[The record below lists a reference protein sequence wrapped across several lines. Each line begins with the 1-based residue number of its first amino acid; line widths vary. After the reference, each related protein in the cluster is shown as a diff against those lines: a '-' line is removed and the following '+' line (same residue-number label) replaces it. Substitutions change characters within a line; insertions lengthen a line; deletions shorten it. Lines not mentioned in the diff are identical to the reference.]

1 MALEVQQTQQ
11 KAFMR
16 TFFLDFR
23 YGFRIL
29 ARNPGFS
36 LAAVLCLSLGIGATT
51 AIFSVV
57 NAVLLRPLPYVQPQR
72 LVKIYSE
79 FSNFPGGGLHR
90 FWVSGPEYFDLKR
103 EAKSWDSMD
112 GWVTGGV
119 NLAGQAQPVRA
130 TASFITG
137 GLLPSLGVAPLMGR
151 TITPEDD
158 DPKSNAMMD
167 ISYGL
172 WQRVFGG
179 SRDIIGKEILLNGK
193 KASIIGV
200 MPKGFAFPPGD
211 IDPPEVWT
219 ALQLDPAKP
228 GNRGGHYLYLL
239 GRLKPN
245 VTAQQ
250 AQSEFASLVK
260 YWGENSSAKEHHFS
274 PTNHTIVSYPFQSE
288 VVSNVRPA
296 LLMLLGAVCF
306 VLLIACVNVAN
317 LLLARAEAR
326 QREIAVR
333 TAIGASFWRLLR
345 QFIAEGI
352 LLSVI
357 GAVLGLV
364 LAYAGLYTIK
374 LTNAGSI
381 PRASEIGIDATVL
394 LVTLLVSIITGV
406 IFGLAPL
413 MHLAIKNVHGLLKE
427 VGGGAGS
434 GSAAAQNFRRALVSF
449 EIGSAMLLLIC
460 CGLMVRAFWKLQEV
474 DTGVNPRGVTTLRI
488 TLPSA
493 VYSDNAKI
501 ESFWLRL
508 QERITQLPGLQS
520 AALVSG
526 LPPAR
531 RVNANDT
538 DIEGFVPQ
546 PGGPVQNVD
555 FYQVVSDGYFE
566 TMGIKLVEGRFF
578 TASDVKGAPNVV
590 IVNQTMARM
599 FWGNQ
604 SPIGRRVRPSSDNNE
619 WCTVVGV
626 VADVKN
632 AGIDKPTGS
641 ELYLPYRQPQGYGY
655 SNMYVVLRGKNDSL
669 DLAGAVRREL
679 NQLDSSVPLS
689 SVRTM
694 EDVLSSAQSRPRFL
708 TLLLTI
714 FSAVALSLALVGIYG
729 VLSYLVARRSKEFGL
744 RMALG
749 APRDHVLALVL
760 KQGALLA
767 LAGIVF
773 GLLAAL
779 LFTRLMSSLLFGIRA
794 VDPLTFILMPLIL
807 AAVALLAS
815 YVPARRAT
823 KVDPMVVLRYE

>member
-1 MALEVQQTQQ
+1 
-11 KAFMR
+11 
-16 TFFLDFR
+16 
-23 YGFRIL
+23 
-29 ARNPGFS
+29 
-36 LAAVLCLSLGIGATT
+36 
-51 AIFSVV
+51 
-57 NAVLLRPLPYVQPQR
+57 
-72 LVKIYSE
+72 
-79 FSNFPGGGLHR
+79 
-90 FWVSGPEYFDLKR
+90 
-103 EAKSWDSMD
+103 
-112 GWVTGGV
+112 
-119 NLAGQAQPVRA
+119 
-130 TASFITG
+130 
-137 GLLPSLGVAPLMGR
+137 
-151 TITPEDD
+151 
-158 DPKSNAMMD
+158 
-167 ISYGL
+167 
-172 WQRVFGG
+172 
-179 SRDIIGKEILLNGK
+179 
-193 KASIIGV
+193 
-200 MPKGFAFPPGD
+200 
-211 IDPPEVWT
+211 
-219 ALQLDPAKP
+219 
-228 GNRGGHYLYLL
+228 
-239 GRLKPN
+239 
-245 VTAQQ
+245 
-250 AQSEFASLVK
+250 
-260 YWGENSSAKEHHFS
+260 
-274 PTNHTIVSYPFQSE
+274 
-288 VVSNVRPA
+288 
-296 LLMLLGAVCF
+296 
-306 VLLIACVNVAN
+306 
-317 LLLARAEAR
+317 
-326 QREIAVR
+326 
-333 TAIGASFWRLLR
+333 
-345 QFIAEGI
+345 
-352 LLSVI
+352 
-357 GAVLGLV
+357 
-364 LAYAGLYTIK
+364 
-374 LTNAGSI
+374 
-381 PRASEIGIDATVL
+381 
-394 LVTLLVSIITGV
+394 
-406 IFGLAPL
+406 
-413 MHLAIKNVHGLLKE
+413 
-427 VGGGAGS
+427 
-434 GSAAAQNFRRALVSF
+434 
-449 EIGSAMLLLIC
+449 
-460 CGLMVRAFWKLQEV
+460 
-474 DTGVNPRGVTTLRI
+474 

-641 ELYLPYRQPQGYGY
+641 ELYLPYRQPRGYGY

-767 LAGIVF
+767 LAGIGF

>member
-1 MALEVQQTQQ
+1 MQTV
-11 KAFMR
+11 
-16 TFFLDFR
+16 LNDLR
-23 YGFRIL
+23 YGARIL
-29 ARNPGFS
+29 VRNPGFA
-36 LAAVLCLSLGIGATT
+36 LAAVVCLALGIGATT

-79 FSNFPGGGLHR
+79 FGNFPGGGLRR
-90 FWVSGPEYFDLKR
+90 FWVSAPEYLDLKR
-103 EAKSWDSMD
+103 DTKSWESLD
-112 GWVTGGV
+112 GWVNGGANLTG
-119 NLAGQAQPVRA
+119 QSQPVRV

-137 GLLPSLGVAPLMGR
+137 GLLKSLGVAPVLGR
-151 TITPEDD
+151 IITPEDD
-158 DPKSNAMMD
+158 DPKAAAVVN

-179 SRDIIGKEILLNGK
+179 TRDIVGKDILFNGQ
-193 KASIIGV
+193 KAVIIGV
-200 MPKGFAFPPGD
+200 MPKEFAFPAGEV
-211 IDPPEVWT
+211 DPPEVWA
-219 ALQLDPAKP
+219 ALQIDPAKP
-228 GNRGGHYLYLL
+228 GGRGSHFLYLL

-245 VTAQQ
+245 VTAAQ
-250 AQSEFASLVK
+250 AQAEFESLVK
-260 YWGENSSAKEHHFS
+260 YSGEHGSAREHSFR
-274 PTNHTIVSYPFQSE
+274 PDGHTIVSYPFQSE

-317 LLLARAEAR
+317 LLLARAESR

-333 TAIGASFWRLLR
+333 TAIGASTWRLLR

-352 LLSVI
+352 LLSLL
-357 GAVLGLV
+357 GALLGLG
-364 LAYAGLYTIK
+364 LAFAGLYTIR

-394 LVTLLVSIITGV
+394 LVTLLVSILTGV

-413 MHLAIKNVHGLLKE
+413 LHLAMKNVHALLKDA
-427 VGGGAGS
+427 AGS
-434 GSAAAQNFRRALVSF
+434 ASGSGAAQNFRRGLVAF

-474 DTGVNPRGVTTLRI
+474 DIGLNARGANSMRV
-488 TLPSA
+488 TLPRA
-493 VYSDNAKI
+493 AYSDNQKI
-501 ESFWLRL
+501 ENLWSRL
-508 QERITQLPGLQS
+508 QERIIHLPGVQS

-531 RVNANDT
+531 RVDANDT
-538 DIEGFVPQ
+538 EIEGFVPK
-546 PGGPVQNVD
+546 PGGPIQNVD
-555 FYQVVSDGYFE
+555 FYQSVSEGYFE
-566 TMGIKLVEGRFF
+566 TMGIRLIEGRFF
-578 TASDVKGAPNVV
+578 TASDAGGAPNVA

-599 FWGNQ
+599 FWGND
-604 SPIGRRVRPSSDNNE
+604 SPLGHRVRPSGLNSQE

-641 ELYLPYRQPQGYGY
+641 EIYLPYRQPYGAGRVG
-655 SNMYVVLRGKNDSL
+655 MYVMLRGKNDSL

-679 NQLDSSVPLS
+679 RDLDPTLPISSVFS
-689 SVRTM
+689 M
-694 EDVLSSAQSRPRFL
+694 EEVLSKAQSRPRFL
-708 TLLLTI
+708 TLLLTV
-714 FSAVALSLALVGIYG
+714 FSGVALALALVGIYG

-749 APRDHVLALVL
+749 APRPHVLGLVL
-760 KQGALLA
+760 KQGAMLA
-767 LAGIVF
+767 LAGVGI
-773 GLLAAL
+773 GLLTAL
-779 LFTRLMSSLLFGIRA
+779 AFTRVMSSLLYGVKTI
-794 VDPLTFILMPLIL
+794 DPLTFIVMPLAL
-807 AAVALLAS
+807 AAVAMLAS

-823 KVDPMVVLRYE
+823 KVDPMVALRYE

>member
-1 MALEVQQTQQ
+1 MQT
-11 KAFMR
+11 
-16 TFFLDFR
+16 LLHDLR
-23 YGFRIL
+23 YGLRIL
-29 ARNPGFS
+29 ARNPLFAVAAIIC
-36 LAAVLCLSLGIGATT
+36 LALGIGATT

-72 LVKIYSE
+72 LVKVYSE
-79 FSNFPGGGLHR
+79 FGNFPGGGLHR
-90 FWVSGPEYFDLKR
+90 FWVSAPEYLDLKR
-103 EAKSWDSMD
+103 DTKSWESLD
-112 GWVTGGV
+112 GWVNGGA
-119 NLAGQAQPVRA
+119 NLAGNTQPVRA
-130 TASFITG
+130 TASFVTG
-137 GLLPSLGVAPLMGR
+137 GLLQSLGVSPMIGR
-151 TITPEDD
+151 TITPADD
-158 DPKSNAMMD
+158 DPKATTVVD

-179 SRDIIGKEILLNGK
+179 DRNIVGKEVLFNGQ

-200 MPKGFAFPPGD
+200 MPKGFAFPPGE

-219 ALQLDPAKP
+219 ALQIDPAKP
-228 GNRGGHYLYLL
+228 GGRGSHFLYLL

-250 AQSEFASLVK
+250 AQAEFESLVA
-260 YWGENSSAKEHHFS
+260 YWGKSAS
-274 PTNHTIVSYPFQSE
+274 PNQHTFRPQNHTIVSYPFQSE

-296 LLMLLGAVCF
+296 LLVLLGAVCF

-333 TAIGASFWRLLR
+333 TAIGASSGRLLR

-352 LLSVI
+352 LLSFL
-357 GAVLGLV
+357 GAMLGLG
-364 LAYAGLYTIK
+364 LAFAGLYTIK

-381 PRASEIGIDATVL
+381 PRSSEIGIDSTVL
-394 LVTLLVSIITGV
+394 LITLIVSIFTGV

-413 MHLAIKNVHGLLKE
+413 THLAIKNVHGLLKD
-427 VGGGAGS
+427 VGGGAAS
-434 GSAAAQNFRRALVSF
+434 GSAAAQNFRRGLVAF

-474 DTGVNPRGVTTLRI
+474 NIGLNPQGITTLRV

-493 VYSDNAKI
+493 AYSDNQKI
-501 ESFWLRL
+501 ESFWSRL
-508 QERITQLPGLQS
+508 QERVTRLPGVQS

-546 PGGPVQNVD
+546 PGGPIQNVD
-555 FYQVVSDGYFE
+555 FYQSVSDGYFE
-566 TMGIKLVEGRFF
+566 TMGIRLVEGRFF
-578 TASDVKGAPNVV
+578 TASDANGAPDVM

-604 SPIGRRVRPSSDNNE
+604 SPIGRRARPGGSKD

-632 AGIDKPTGS
+632 AGIDKPTGT
-641 ELYLPYRQPQGYGY
+641 ELYLPYRQPQGGG
-655 SNMYVVLRGKNDSL
+655 SGAMYVVLRGKTDSL
-669 DLAGAVRREL
+669 DLAGGVRREL
-679 NQLDSSVPLS
+679 YDLDPTVPVS
-689 SVRTM
+689 SVRSM
-694 EDVLSSAQSRPRFL
+694 DEVLSTAQSRPRFL
-708 TLLLTI
+708 TYLLTI
-714 FSAVALSLALVGIYG
+714 FSCVALALAIVGIYG

-749 APRDHVLALVL
+749 APRKHVLGLVL
-760 KQGALLA
+760 KQGAV
-767 LAGIVF
+767 LAGIGVVF
-773 GLLAAL
+773 GLLVAL
-779 LFTRLMSSLLFGIRA
+779 AFTRLMSSLLFGIRA
-794 VDPLTFILMPLIL
+794 TDPLTFVFMPLAL

-823 KVDPMVVLRYE
+823 KVDPMIALRYE

>member
-1 MALEVQQTQQ
+1 MQT
-11 KAFMR
+11 
-16 TFFLDFR
+16 LLHDFR
-23 YGFRIL
+23 YGLRIL
-29 ARNPGFS
+29 VRNPGFAV
-36 LAAVLCLSLGIGATT
+36 AAVICLALGIGATT

-79 FSNFPGGGLHR
+79 FGNFPGGGLRR
-90 FWVSGPEYFDLKR
+90 FWLSPPEYLDLKR
-103 EAKSWDSMD
+103 ETKSWESLD
-112 GWVTGGV
+112 GWVNGGANLTG
-119 NLAGQAQPVRA
+119 QSQPVRA

-137 GLLPSLGVAPLMGR
+137 GLLKSLGVSPILGR
-151 TITPEDD
+151 TITLEDD
-158 DPKSNAMMD
+158 DPKSNAVVD

-179 SRDIIGKEILLNGK
+179 KRDIVGKEVQLNGQ
-193 KASIIGV
+193 KAVIIGV
-200 MPKGFAFPPGD
+200 MPKDFAFPAGEV
-211 IDPPEVWT
+211 DPPEVWT
-219 ALQLDPAKP
+219 ALQIDPAKP
-228 GNRGGHYLYLL
+228 GGRGSHFLYLL

-250 AQSEFASLVK
+250 AQLEFESLVK
-260 YWGENSSAKEHHFS
+260 HWGETS
-274 PTNHTIVSYPFQSE
+274 PAQGHSFRPDNHTLMSYPFQSE
-288 VVSNVRPA
+288 IVSNVRPA
-296 LLMLLGAVCF
+296 LLVLMGAVCF

-333 TAIGASFWRLLR
+333 TAIGASSWRLLR

-352 LLSVI
+352 LLSLT
-357 GAVLGLV
+357 GAVLGLG
-364 LAYAGLYTIK
+364 LAFAGIYTIK

-381 PRASEIGIDATVL
+381 PRAAEIGIDATVL
-394 LVTLLVSIITGV
+394 LVALLVSIFTGV

-413 MHLAIKNVHGLLKE
+413 MHLAVKNVHGLLKDAA
-427 VGGGAGS
+427 GATS
-434 GSAAAQNFRRALVSF
+434 GSATAQNFRRGLVAF
-449 EIGSAMLLLIC
+449 EIFGAMVLLIC

-474 DTGVNPRGVTTLRI
+474 NIGVNPRGVATMRV

-493 VYSDNAKI
+493 VYSDAQKI
-501 ESFWLRL
+501 ESLWSRL
-508 QERITQLPGLQS
+508 QERVTRLPGVQS

-526 LPPAR
+526 LPPQR

-538 DIEGFVPQ
+538 EIEGFVPR
-546 PGGPVQNVD
+546 PNGPIQNVD
-555 FYQVVSDGYFE
+555 FYQSVSDGYFE
-566 TMGIKLVEGRFF
+566 AMGIRLIEGRFF
-578 TASDVKGAPNVV
+578 NASDAKGAPDVI

-599 FWGNQ
+599 FWGND
-604 SPIGRRVRPSSDNNE
+604 SALGRRVRPSNSAGNE

-641 ELYLPYRQPQGYGY
+641 ELYLPYRQPQGAGRAG
-655 SNMYVVLRGKNDSL
+655 MYVVLRGKSDSL
-669 DLAGAVRREL
+669 DLASAVRREL
-679 NQLDSSVPLS
+679 NDLDPTVPVS
-689 SVRTM
+689 SVRSM
-694 EDVLSSAQSRPRFL
+694 EDVLAAAQSRPRFL

-714 FSAVALSLALVGIYG
+714 FSGVALALALVGIYG

-749 APRDHVLALVL
+749 APRQHVLGLVL
-760 KQGALLA
+760 KQGAVLA
-767 LAGIVF
+767 LAGVFF

-779 LFTRLMSSLLFGIRA
+779 AFTRVMSSMLYGVRA
-794 VDPLTFILMPLIL
+794 IDPLTFIVMPLAL
-807 AAVALLAS
+807 ASVALLAS

-823 KVDPMVVLRYE
+823 KVDPMVALRYE

>member
-1 MALEVQQTQQ
+1 MQT
-11 KAFMR
+11 
-16 TFFLDFR
+16 LLHDLR
-23 YGFRIL
+23 YGLRIL
-29 ARNPGFS
+29 ARNPLFAMAAIIC
-36 LAAVLCLSLGIGATT
+36 LALGIGATT

-72 LVKIYSE
+72 LVKVYSE
-79 FSNFPGGGLHR
+79 FGNFPGGGLRR
-90 FWVSGPEYFDLKR
+90 FWISPPEYLDLKR
-103 EAKSWDSMD
+103 DTKSWESLDA
-112 GWVTGGV
+112 WVNGGA
-119 NLAGQAQPVRA
+119 NLAGEAQPVRA
-130 TASFITG
+130 TASFVTG
-137 GLLPSLGVAPLMGR
+137 GLLQSLGVAPALGR
-151 TITPEDD
+151 TIVPADD
-158 DPKSNAMMD
+158 DPKATAVVD

-179 SRDIIGKEILLNGK
+179 NRDIVGKEVLLNGQ

-200 MPKGFAFPPGD
+200 MPKGFAFPPGE

-219 ALQLDPAKP
+219 ALQIDPAKP
-228 GNRGGHYLYLL
+228 GGRGSHFLYLL

-250 AQSEFASLVK
+250 AQAEFESLVK
-260 YWGENSSAKEHHFS
+260 YWGETGSSKEHHFR
-274 PTNHTIVSYPFQSE
+274 PENHTIVSYPFQSE

-296 LLMLLGAVCF
+296 LLVLLGAVCF

-333 TAIGASFWRLLR
+333 TAIGASSWRLLR

-352 LLSVI
+352 LLSFL
-357 GAVLGLV
+357 GAILGLG
-364 LAYAGLYTIK
+364 LAFAGLYTIK

-381 PRASEIGIDATVL
+381 PRASEIGIDSTVL
-394 LVTLLVSIITGV
+394 LVTLVVSIFTGV
-406 IFGLAPL
+406 VFGLAPL
-413 MHLAIKNVHGLLKE
+413 MHLAIKNVHGLLKD
-427 VGGGAGS
+427 VGGGASS
-434 GSAAAQNFRRALVSF
+434 GSAAAQNFRRGLVAF

-474 DTGVNPRGVTTLRI
+474 NIGLNPQGITTLRV

-493 VYSDNAKI
+493 AYSDNQKI
-501 ESFWLRL
+501 ESFWSRL
-508 QERITQLPGLQS
+508 QERVTRLPGVQS

-546 PGGPVQNVD
+546 PGGPIQNVD
-555 FYQVVSDGYFE
+555 FYQSVSDGYFE
-566 TMGIKLVEGRFF
+566 TMGIRLIEGRFF
-578 TASDVKGAPNVV
+578 TASDASGAPDVI

-604 SPIGRRVRPSSDNNE
+604 SPIGRRARPGGSKD

-626 VADVKN
+626 VTDVKN
-632 AGIDKPTGS
+632 AGIDKPTGT
-641 ELYLPYRQPQGYGY
+641 ELYLPYRQPQGGG
-655 SNMYVVLRGKNDSL
+655 SGGMYVVLRGKTDSL
-669 DLAGAVRREL
+669 DLASAVRREL
-679 NQLDSSVPLS
+679 YDLDPTVPIS
-689 SVRTM
+689 SVRSM
-694 EDVLSSAQSRPRFL
+694 DEVLSTAQSRPRFL
-708 TLLLTI
+708 TYLLTI
-714 FSAVALSLALVGIYG
+714 FSCVALALAIVGIYG

-749 APRDHVLALVL
+749 APRKHVLGLVL
-760 KQGALLA
+760 KQGAV
-767 LAGIVF
+767 LAGIGVVF
-773 GLLAAL
+773 GLLVAL
-779 LFTRLMSSLLFGIRA
+779 AFTRLMSSLLFGIRA
-794 VDPLTFILMPLIL
+794 TDPVTFVLMPLAL

-823 KVDPMVVLRYE
+823 KVDPMIALRYE